1 MNEIDLIVK
10 YYTTPD
16 KYEGLKCAINKLIK
30 DQKNN
35 GKHSSNNTK
44 NQ

>member
-1 MNEIDLIVK
+1 MNEIDFIVK

-30 DQKNN
+30 DQKKQIKGQKNN
-35 GKHSSNNTK
+35 EQH
-44 NQ
+44 